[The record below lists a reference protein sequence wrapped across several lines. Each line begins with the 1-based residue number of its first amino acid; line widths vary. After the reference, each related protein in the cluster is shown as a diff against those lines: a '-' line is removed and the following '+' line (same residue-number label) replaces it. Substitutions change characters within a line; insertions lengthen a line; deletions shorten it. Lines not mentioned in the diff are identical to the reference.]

1 MVHGD
6 RSLIQLEVRIVGV
19 RLIDVVRVLAGNK
32 RGLVTNMHC
41 TIIASP
47 IVDNIRAG
55 AGSSRRAGSRS
66 GRSLDRLGRGIDST
80 LAGAVG
86 SDRVVD
92 GYIVLFPNGE
102 EIIIRKLLVGRNLRC
117 NVTGSILVGRT
128 GPDEEVSGRAAL
140 GLGPALEGIAV
151 AGRSRQDINSLVD
164 CKILILVKERA
175 LAFILA
181 AVVAVPINKG
191 IGRLLGVDKL
201 CAELYGVSET
211 GLFFGAA
218 FVFDLLCIF
227 KQNIEG
233 GARIHLLISVFKSRS
248 VPLLDDP
255 TVEDLAFR
263 RGHGTADGRL
273 SLVFVEQVI
282 DRRGPAAVGII
293 SQIDAFRTDDL
304 EAPAGIQLK
313 LVIDPDTVLGRIIVF
328 RRRIGVVR
336 CVIFGRFSAV
346 IGLRDRAV
354 VELER
359 IKAERV
365 AVLVVGGI
373 IVLIPTDQF
382 IIVTRGVDEL
392 ERFTI
397 AHAERRVLVAH
408 VQRRVLRI
416 GVQEHA
422 ILGFD
427 PLGIDVDAVLGHG
440 NVVEDGRRGALVVQ
454 IPSFKGIPRRSRG
467 LVILCLALGII
478 GQLCAVGDGR
488 RRPSAAVLGYILD
501 FFPVAVDIHAVP
513 VGQRVAVAGVIH
525 FNDGNIKIGIYFAI
539 IRVGISI
546 IAEDAAVPCAVP
558 VEYTIIRV

>member
-1 MVHGD
+1 
-6 RSLIQLEVRIVGV
+6 
-19 RLIDVVRVLAGNK
+19 
-32 RGLVTNMHC
+32 MHC

-102 EIIIRKLLVGRNLRC
+102 EIIIRQLLVSCYLGCSRAVRSLIDR
-117 NVTGSILVGRT
+117 VV
-128 GPDEEVSGRAAL
+128 PVPYEEVCGRAAL
-140 GLGPALEGIAV
+140 GLGPALEGVAL

-164 CKILILVKERA
+164 CKILILAKELA

-191 IGRLLGVDKL
+191 IGRLLGVDEL

-227 KQNIEG
+227 KKNIEG

-255 TVEDLAFR
+255 AVEDLAFR
-263 RGHGTADGRL
+263 CGHGTADSRL

-293 SQIDAFRTDDL
+293 SQIDAFRADDPG
-304 EAPAGIQLK
+304 APAGIQLK
-313 LVIDPDTVLGRIIVF
+313 LVIDPDTVIGRILVF

-336 CVIFGRFSAV
+336 RVIFGRFSAV